1 MSLMIGFI
9 FLRKG
14 MASQNHNGLVGV
26 SFSNNRIQLV
36 EIESIGGQ
44 YQINKIIQK
53 NANLSFNFP
62 LTFENSGAL
71 TTQIASIIDEIV
83 ETHQITIGRAAFA
96 LDSQKVLIKKVPL
109 DSDLSGE
116 EIKNQVHWEA
126 EQFVFHSPDR
136 YVVDF
141 NQLSGD
147 RSRGLSELLIIM
159 ARKDIINFLLEV
171 FNKTR
176 LKLQVI
182 DVDIFAAIRAVKAN
196 FDYAENEKIGLID
209 LNPQN
214 AKITLMTRGE
224 YFLSSEATYESNE
237 FEESNL
243 VNLDDDQLTKLI
255 SKELRRIILD
265 HKLGRNVEDLDQL
278 FFYGDMLK
286 PQVVENF
293 QHLYDVRITK
303 VNPFRK
309 VRFNAHDV
317 GDELIRNHPEKF
329 VNCVGVALR
338 NIA

>member
-1 MSLMIGFI
+1 
-9 FLRKG
+9 
-14 MASQNHNGLVGV
+14 MASQKYNGLVGV
-26 SFSNNRIQLV
+26 SFTNSQIQLV

-53 NANLSFNFP
+53 DANLSFDFP
-62 LTFENSGAL
+62 MTFEKSSAL
-71 TTQIASIIDEIV
+71 TTQIANAIDEIV

-96 LDSQKVLIKKVPL
+96 LDSQKVLIKKVPV

-116 EIKNQVHWEA
+116 EIKNQVNWEA
-126 EQFVFHSPDR
+126 EQFVFHSLDR

-141 NQLSGD
+141 NQLAGD
-147 RSRGLSELLIIM
+147 RSRGINELLIIM

-196 FDYAENEKIGLID
+196 FDYAETEKIGLID
-209 LNPQN
+209 LNPKS
-214 AKITLMTRGE
+214 AKITLVTRGE
-224 YFLSSEATYESNE
+224 YFLSTEATYESNGL
-237 FEESNL
+237 EESKL

-293 QHLYDVRITK
+293 QHSYDVRITK

-309 VRFNAHDV
+309 VRFNARDV
-317 GDELIRNHPEKF
+317 GEDLIRNHPEKF

-338 NIA
+338 NIS